1 MFFFQKQIKERS
13 KLRPTQSLP
22 SNDRYAIDE
31 AESDFKRYN
40 KQISN
45 DSENMM
51 KNLNYDKAENQF
63 RRLMIS
69 KGVEPPSPTSHHLT
83 SSSSSMERDD
93 IESFDR
99 IDRPI
104 RMYNIEKANKNLYTG
119 VEDAQI
125 YHQSQQQQPKQIIRR
140 VDSGPSPQRRG
151 DNRYTSNSSDLLPTM
166 TTSSNL
172 RNSNQEI
179 EIVFVSDMERS
190 PKLPSRNLDRT
201 KLLERR
207 DLVCRSTGDENFST
221 SSASSVNTS
230 PSWSSA
236 YSLQNTP
243 TSISSSIPKDKV
255 TFMSVPNKDKA
266 AAVLGTKSDNLS
278 RNEALIRSRRVK
290 SNLIDEFSSHPNPT
304 IELTNTIRRGVGV
317 SGTVSVEGGPPTE
330 TLRRRNSDPTYK
342 IPLLEVNRGNDMY
355 QSSTHINIA
364 GHQFRKANRI
374 NKAEKCASCKESDA
388 FVNEGYRCL
397 DCKLLVHTKCIQNG
411 GVKTLQCEA
420 KRSRRLRSKNIDKTG
435 GHSQNSIYSGTRE
448 YTDSADKI
456 ISDAK
461 ELQKMQD
468 FITQKI
474 INMDSDG
481 GNSSEVDN
489 VFRQALREFKDNLV
503 AQYSVANK
511 QNSDA
516 LNIKYKDL
524 IANFE
529 QIMITCS
536 GRKNDFPLTMGVN
549 AFRGFMNEFM
559 SSRETEKPKA
569 KRKKEK
575 RRKIEDHTNYNGHT
589 FQSTIINIATAC
601 EICTQF
607 LLWPIERGLICQN
620 CRLTCHKK
628 CYQKAANCKNS
639 NISGSMN
646 ADNSS
651 SQNVT
656 SESKLFGVSLQ
667 SLCMQENS
675 KIPTQI
681 EQLMMKIEMLGLYA
695 EGIYRKS
702 GVSSKIKDLKMKM
715 SEPDFAEID
724 YESYNVHVLTNVLKS
739 FLREMPEPLLTF
751 DRYDDFLRAADLED
765 TQDRVNTLMALIKK
779 LSPCH
784 HTLLERLIFHL
795 ALVAQREQY
804 NRMSASSLAIV
815 FAPCVLRTNRLIPAQ
830 DSLNDIGRQT
840 KCIETLIT
848 QKMLNVK
855 STLADIDTLDTAAHT
870 ATTRLSTLRSSKVFT
885 PEELLPRQQNMET
898 DAEEMLLEGHI
909 QEIQKEKAHL
919 TSTLPSLARANSDDD
934 LLSTDLDGESGSL
947 DDLSRDCPSK
957 DSIDSKS
964 IDNSDEMIF
973 ATPYSIR
980 DQSDIKYPN
989 QTKMPSKSTPSTS
1002 SSSSSTTQ
1010 SRTQLNQTS
1019 TGSVGSVIGSGNNGG
1034 LSSVSQ
1040 KPAKIMRSISGG
1052 YYDVPTIYSTTRS
1065 QPTISGGISP
1075 QDVDIVMDNLSK
1087 ESKNNN
1093 NRKAK
1098 RQSSLDDEPI
1108 MV

>member
-1 MFFFQKQIKERS
+1 MDDVHGVDPE
-13 KLRPTQSLP
+13 
-22 SNDRYAIDE
+22 
-31 AESDFKRYN
+31 FKRYN

-45 DSENMM
+45 DSENIM

-69 KGVEPPSPTSHHLT
+69 KGVEPPSAHLT

-93 IESFDR
+93 ETFDR
-99 IDRPI
+99 VDRPI
-104 RMYNIEKANKNLYTG
+104 KMYNLEKANKNFYG
-119 VEDAQI
+119 NEDMQM
-125 YHQSQQQQPKQIIRR
+125 YQPHQQTKQLVRR
-140 VDSGPSPQRRG
+140 VDSGPSPQRRES
-151 DNRYTSNSSDLLPTM
+151 RYTNSGELIPT

-207 DLVCRSTGDENFST
+207 ELVCRSTGDDFSA

-236 YSLQNTP
+236 YSLQNSQTP
-243 TSISSSIPKDKV
+243 ISSSLPIDKV

-266 AAVLGTKSDNLS
+266 AAVLGTISDSIS
-278 RNEALIRSRRVK
+278 RNDTLIRTRRVK
-290 SNLIDEFSSHPNPT
+290 SNLSDEFSSHPNPT
-304 IELTNTIRRGVGV
+304 IITSTNTIRRG
-317 SGTVSVEGGPPTE
+317 SSGPPTD
-330 TLRRRNSDPTYK
+330 TLRRRNSDPTNK

-374 NKAEKCASCKESDA
+374 NKAEKCASCQESDA

-435 GHSQNSIYSGTRE
+435 VHIPNSKYSGTRE
-448 YTDSADKI
+448 YTDSTDKI

-474 INMDSDG
+474 INMDSDC
-481 GNSSEVDN
+481 GNPSEVDN

-516 LNIKYKDL
+516 LNIKYRDL
-524 IANFE
+524 IANFG
-529 QIMITCS
+529 QIMETCC
-536 GRKNDFPLTMGVN
+536 GRKDDFPLTMGVN

-589 FQSTIINIATAC
+589 FQLTIINIATAC
-601 EICTQF
+601 EICQLF
-607 LLWPIERGLICQN
+607 LLWPIERGLVCQN

-628 CYQKAANCKNS
+628 CYQKAANCRNS
-639 NISGSMN
+639 NAAGGMH

-651 SQNVT
+651 LYNVLV
-656 SESKLFGVSLQ
+656 ESKLFGVPLTN
-667 SLCMQENS
+667 LCMQENS

-702 GVSSKIKDLKMKM
+702 GVSSKIKDLKVKM

-724 YESYNVHVLTNVLKS
+724 YESYNVHVLANVLKT

-779 LSPCH
+779 LSPYH

-909 QEIQKEKAHL
+909 QEIKKEKALL

-947 DDLSRDCPSK
+947 DDLSRDCHSK

-964 IDNSDEMIF
+964 IDNSDDMIF
-973 ATPYSIR
+973 ATVSCAINQQIDYSNR
-980 DQSDIKYPN
+980 GLPPSKNPQ
-989 QTKMPSKSTPSTS
+989 SKSTPSTS
-1002 SSSSSTTQ
+1002 SSSSSTTH
-1010 SRTQLNQTS
+1010 SKWQLNQ
-1019 TGSVGSVIGSGNNGG
+1019 GNMGGGSGGVGGGGSNN
-1034 LSSVSQ
+1034 LTTNQ
-1040 KPAKIMRSISGG
+1040 KPVIMRSISGG
-1052 YYDVPTIYSTTRS
+1052 NGDMPTIHSTTRS
-1065 QPTISGGISP
+1065 QQQIVGGGISP
-1075 QDVDIVMDNLSK
+1075 QDVDVVMDNFTK

-1093 NRKAK
+1093 NRKTK
-1098 RQSSLDDEPI
+1098 RQSSLDDEQI